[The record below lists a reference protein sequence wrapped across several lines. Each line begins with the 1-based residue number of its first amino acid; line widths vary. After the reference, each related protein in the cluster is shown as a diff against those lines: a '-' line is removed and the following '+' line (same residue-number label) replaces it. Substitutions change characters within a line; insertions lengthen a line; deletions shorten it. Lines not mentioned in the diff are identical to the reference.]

1 MKKIIF
7 LSSILCFA
15 FLYFF
20 LIKKE
25 NIEDQNIN
33 LNIPNTAEIETAY
46 TSNTMK
52 DVKYFSKDSK
62 GNKFTIQ
69 AKEGEIDINNPEII
83 FLKNVS
89 GLIELIDSETIT
101 INSDFG
107 KYNTNNSSSIFSK
120 NVIVKY
126 LDNLITGEYLDF
138 LLERNT
144 IIFSR
149 NIIFNNPQSVINSDV
164 MEIDVDTKN
173 TRIYMFEKNK
183 KVYIKSKN

>member
-7 LSSILCFA
+7 LSLTLCFV
-15 FLYFF
+15 FLYFS

-25 NIEDQNIN
+25 NKEDQNIN
-33 LNIPNTAEIETAY
+33 LNQPNTPEEESTY

-52 DVKYFSKDSK
+52 NVQYFSEDSK
-62 GNKFTIQ
+62 GNKFTIL
-69 AKEGEIDINNPEII
+69 AEEGEIDINNPEII

-89 GLIELIDSETIT
+89 GIIELIDSGKIT

-120 NVIVKY
+120 NVIAKY
-126 LDNLITGEYLDF
+126 LDNVITGEYLDF

-149 NIIFNNPQSVINSDV
+149 NIVFNNPQNIINSDV
-164 MEIDVDTKN
+164 LEIDVDTKN
-173 TRIYMFEKNK
+173 TRIYMFEENK